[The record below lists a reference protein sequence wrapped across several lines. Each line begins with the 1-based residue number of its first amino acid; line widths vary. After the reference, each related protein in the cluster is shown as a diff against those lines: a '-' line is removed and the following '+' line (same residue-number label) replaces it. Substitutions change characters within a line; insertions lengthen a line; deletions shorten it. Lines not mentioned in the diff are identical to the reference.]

1 MHRQIKLLIL
11 TGLLL
16 HSTLLLS
23 QLSIEQNEFKALS
36 EEIHK
41 IVKDTKAVGVSVAV
55 IHNYEVVW
63 AKGFGVISV
72 GSNDSVTTQT
82 VFQAASISKSITAL
96 TVMKKVQDGK
106 ITLTGNVDDQLI
118 SWHIPKTNFTNQ
130 SSLTVKQL
138 LSHTGGV
145 ANSFYHIPGYK
156 EGNKLPNIIECLNGT
171 KPAEN
176 DPVKIVNIPGT
187 KFSYSNCG
195 YWILE
200 ALLQDVEKQEYEE
213 IVNAEIFAPLE
224 MMNSTFKSSPPNAMF
239 KSVAVGHLKNNIP
252 IDGKYYFVRPLSSGG
267 MWSTPIDLAKF
278 LIEMQ
283 KSRNG
288 DSNKIIDKDNAI
300 LMTKPVMAQYG
311 LGFSNEIRGTGVK
324 FFGHDGHNVGYI
336 CSMIGSLDDGFG
348 VVVMTNSE
356 NGWKAVNKIKKI
368 VGRKFWGF

>member
-1 MHRQIKLLIL
+1 MQRQIKLLIL
-11 TGLLL
+11 IGLLL

-23 QLSIEQNEFKALS
+23 QSSIDQNEFKALS

-41 IVKDTKAVGVSVAV
+41 IVRDTKAVGVSVAV
-55 IHNYEVVW
+55 IHSYEVVW
-63 AKGFGVISV
+63 AKGFGVTSV
-72 GSNDSVTTQT
+72 GSNDSVTIQT
-82 VFQAASISKSITAL
+82 LFQAITAL

-106 ITLTGNVDDQLI
+106 ISLTGNVDDQLI
-118 SWHIPKTNFTNQ
+118 SWHIPKSNFTDQ
-130 SSLTVKQL
+130 SSVTVKQL

-145 ANSFYHIPGYK
+145 ANSFYYVPGYK

-176 DPVKIVNIPGT
+176 DPVKIVNTPGT

-200 ALLQDVEKQEYEE
+200 ALLQDSEKQEFEE
-213 IVNAEIFAPLE
+213 IVNAEIFLPLA
-224 MMNSTFKSSPPNAMF
+224 MTNSTFKSCPPDTIF

-252 IDGKYYFVRPLSSGG
+252 IDGKYYIVRPLSSGG
-267 MWSTPIDLAKF
+267 MWSTPTDLAKF

-288 DSNKIIDKDNAI
+288 NSNKIIDKDNAV

-324 FFGHDGHNVGYI
+324 FFGHDGHNIGYI

-368 VGRKFWGF
+368 VGRKFWSF